1 MSYWSKRKR
10 RKELKFKRKMR
21 KFSNHMRSSINKLT
35 KSIASMVKE
44 AAYAKESGLMTH
56 YKKAINNIHFAMNA
70 RAKYVVL
77 QMDLDMALQMR
88 DSMNIIKG
96 FSESMKMWG
105 KSISKITKNFDVEGV
120 ISNVENA
127 ADLISEKNEE
137 LEELTEAMSTNFDDI
152 ISDDQM
158 QYVSCNDV
166 EKFVDNY
173 IVNNPKINSGKTER
187 VNEIDIETIR
197 KMLDGES
204 KND

>member
-1 MSYWSKRKR
+1 
-10 RKELKFKRKMR
+10 
-21 KFSNHMRSSINKLT
+21 
-35 KSIASMVKE
+35 
-44 AAYAKESGLMTH
+44 
-56 YKKAINNIHFAMNA
+56 
-70 RAKYVVL
+70 
-77 QMDLDMALQMR
+77 
-88 DSMNIIKG
+88 
-96 FSESMKMWG
+96 MKMWG